1 MNNKQEFSSFAEAF
15 ANVEPFPT
23 LGTRFR
29 GFLPVV
35 IDVETTGFN
44 AHTDG
49 LLEIAA
55 VLLRYN
61 DNGELARDQTI
72 FHAVQPFPGANIEQA
87 ALEFTGI
94 NPDDPARNA
103 ISEYEALANIF
114 DTVKKAV
121 KQHEC
126 TRAIMVAHNAHFDL
140 GFLTAAAQRCELVK
154 KNPFHQ
160 FSCFDTVSLA
170 GLAYGQ
176 TVLAKACAAA
186 NLGFDNKA
194 AHHADYDAEKTADL
208 FCTIVNRWR
217 ELDEGKAGKS

>member
-1 MNNKQEFSSFAEAF
+1 MGDKKKEFSSFAEAF
-15 ANVEPFPT
+15 ANVEPLPT

-44 AHTDG
+44 SHTDG
-49 LLEIAA
+49 ILEIAA
-55 VLLRYN
+55 VMLGYDDDGFLRREN
-61 DNGELARDQTI
+61 TI

-103 ISEYEALANIF
+103 ITEYEALGNIF
-114 DTVKKAV
+114 DIIKKAV

-140 GFLTAAAQRCELVK
+140 GFLTAATLRCELVK

-176 TVLAKACAAA
+176 TVLARACQAA
-186 NLGFDNKA
+186 NIPFDNKA

-208 FCTIVNRWR
+208 FCDIVNQWR
-217 ELDEGKAGKS
+217 KKAG